1 MSTKKDLVI
10 EGLEKLIEL
19 IEQSG
24 DLREEV
30 YFPIRDAMAQAGK
43 LLEDQIK
50 QNLTDNDSVV
60 TGDLRA
66 SVSSSEVQ
74 VTEEKRVLETAI

>member
-19 IEQSG
+19 IEQSD

-30 YFPIRDAMAQAGK
+30 YFPIRDAMAQ
-43 LLEDQIK
+43 
-50 QNLTDNDSVV
+50 S
-60 TGDLRA
+60 
-66 SVSSSEVQ
+66 
-74 VTEEKRVLETAI
+74 